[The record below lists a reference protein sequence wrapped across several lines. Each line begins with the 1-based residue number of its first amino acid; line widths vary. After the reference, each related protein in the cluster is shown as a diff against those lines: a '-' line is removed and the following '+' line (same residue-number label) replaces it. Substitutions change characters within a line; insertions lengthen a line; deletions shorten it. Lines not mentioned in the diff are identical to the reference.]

1 MKIVANQNSKV
12 SVFEDGISIKEVITT
27 LMQNNE
33 SEVSVWSEQDFVYA
47 SDGFGLFYNQWHW
60 KVRHSDWKVI

>member
-1 MKIVANQNSKV
+1 
-12 SVFEDGISIKEVITT
+12 
-27 LMQNNE
+27 
-33 SEVSVWSEQDFVYA
+33 VYA